1 MHERVDKN
9 STHNKQIL
17 PCDRRQGKTHKL
29 RAGSGANGAI
39 KEGSGT
45 NEAIKAA
52 SPTKP
57 LMGKDPDHPDVSE
70 KAFSLEKSGPAKID
84 QSTSENS
91 AFRHG
96 LQA

>member
-9 STHNKQIL
+9 SIHNKQIL

-29 RAGSGANGAI
+29 RAGSGTNG
-39 KEGSGT
+39 
-45 NEAIKAA
+45 AIKAA

-70 KAFSLEKSGPAKID
+70 KAFSLEKSGPAKTD